1 MVAGGVTGVF
11 TGTPPTGFGFV
22 VTGLLTG
29 VLVLGVVTGLVIG
42 TGGLEFG
49 LVTGVVEGAAG
60 GIDPRFG
67 VTGLGVVDGTV
78 TTVGAELSGGIL
90 VGVVTGFT
98 IGVVGN
104 PDAGGSIQSCLIA
117 WMGNNSSSRFAKIW
131 NFCSFSLS
139 SSLCSNLLDGDNPEM
154 QARRINKK
162 NKKMNFEAPLVIL
175 MLDIFL
181 NVV

>member
-1 MVAGGVTGVF
+1 MVAGGVTGVV

-29 VLVLGVVTGLVIG
+29 VLVLGVVTGLVNG
-42 TGGLEFG
+42 TGGLGFG
-49 LVTGVVEGAAG
+49 SVTGVVEGAAG
-60 GIDPRFG
+60 GIDPKFG
-67 VTGLGVVDGTV
+67 IPGLGFVDGTV

-104 PDAGGSIQSCLIA
+104 PVAGGSKSYLIA
-117 WMGNNSSSRFAKIW
+117 PMGNNSSSPFAKKW

-139 SSLCSNLLDGDNPEM
+139 SSLCSNLLAGDNPEM

-162 NKKMNFEAPLVIL
+162 NKMMNFEAPLVVII
-175 MLDIFL
+175 MLDIF
-181 NVV
+181 